1 MTKIHWVLKKEMRK
15 IVQVE
20 VRNGQQ
26 SNSFSTFPQRHLHQR
41 LSDPSSLHQDPCV
54 SIMLFCSIFSA
65 DTQIAICHMCVCSCV
80 CSHRCRQKIQIHN
93 FFFFSIVSSLSDP
106 MLKQCVEVSFK
117 KGYGR
122 LKFFELQLIP
132 GSYL

>member
-1 MTKIHWVLKKEMRK
+1 MTKKHWVLKKEMRK

-26 SNSFSTFPQRHLHQR
+26 SNSFCTFPQRHLHQR
-41 LSDPSSLHQDPCV
+41 LSAPPSLHWDPCV
-54 SIMLFCSIFSA
+54 SVMLFCSVFLA
-65 DTQIAICHMCVCSCV
+65 DTQIAMSCV
-80 CSHRCRQKIQIHN
+80 CVRVCAHIDADRKYRHTI
-93 FFFFSIVSSLSDP
+93 FFFFSIVSSLSGP

-117 KGYGR
+117 KDYGR
-122 LKFFELQLIP
+122 LKFFELRLIP